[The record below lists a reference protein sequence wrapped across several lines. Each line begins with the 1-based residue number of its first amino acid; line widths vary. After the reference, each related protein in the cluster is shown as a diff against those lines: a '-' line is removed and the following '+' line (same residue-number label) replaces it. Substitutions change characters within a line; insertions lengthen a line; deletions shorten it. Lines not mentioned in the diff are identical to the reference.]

1 MTTDEFISAI
11 NIVYDRAI
19 NSFNQVAQSDKEML
33 HCMRGLA
40 IVLEGSADDLED
52 EMEDNN
58 D

>member
-11 NIVYDRAI
+11 NIVYDRTI
-19 NSFNQVAQSDKEML
+19 NSFNQVAQSDEDML

-40 IVLEGSADDLED
+40 IVLEESADDLED